1 MNFNDLTLDI
11 VKECLIN
18 KMYSFNKFGEVKE
31 FYGDKI
37 SKYGVH
43 RKMGNHN
50 HTYTWEK
57 FGIYWFFD
65 EEECKKKANEYLQS
79 LGMPIS
85 KFKRIYNYFTKHNI
99 YDDKPIYCK
108 NEDGKIHEGE
118 LGDYNEYDKS
128 SQKFLISSAYDDDW
142 GGGYETEEFPISE
155 YGKTWAIYKK
165 DLEGDK
171 KDG

>member
-1 MNFNDLTLDI
+1 MKFNDLTLDI
-11 VKECLIN
+11 VKECLIS

-43 RKMGNHN
+43 RKMGNRN
-50 HTYTWEK
+50 HTYAWEK
-57 FGIYWFFD
+57 FGVYWFFD
-65 EEECKKKANEYLQS
+65 KTYCEQKACEYVQK

-85 KFKRIYNYFTKHNI
+85 KFKRIYNYITKHSA

-108 NEDGKIHEGE
+108 NEDGKIYEGH
-118 LGDYNEYDKS
+118 LGDYNEYDKI
-128 SQKFLISSAYDDDW
+128 SQKFVMTFEYYTDW
-142 GGGYETEEFPISE
+142 GSECETEEFPISE

-165 DLEGDK
+165 DLEGGNQ
-171 KDG
+171 DG